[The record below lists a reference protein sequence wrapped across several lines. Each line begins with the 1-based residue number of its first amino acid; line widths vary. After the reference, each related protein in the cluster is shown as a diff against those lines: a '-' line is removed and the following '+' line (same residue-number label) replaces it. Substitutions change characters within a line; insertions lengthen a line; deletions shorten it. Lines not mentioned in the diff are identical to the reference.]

1 MITFNKKYLCKSLFL
16 SAYALLDI
24 IKYIAIGDTLN
35 KRLGIIDIENFYA
48 PLTCMIFFIILFCI
62 KCNRYTLNEFLS
74 GIVLGLLEYFITS
87 ETAYKELVPIV
98 IKFFESLTVIQLLM
112 LSEILI
118 GKRKALERNI
128 TISILFILVSFC
140 FSIKEMI
147 DFDYSIFKCFIF
159 IFPITCNIIL
169 KHLFYVSKSSGV
181 VITSNNIRAL
191 LFLKKLYE
199 MQSNSNN
206 IVEVMAISLWST
218 QKILVILY
226 FFLQCS
232 YILIEYYCFKYI
244 NLDEILLW
252 KTISMQIII
261 IYKKVFIKYNY

>member
-1 MITFNKKYLCKSLFL
+1 MIIFNKKYLYKSLFL
-16 SAYALLDI
+16 FTYILLDI
-24 IKYIAIGDTLN
+24 LKYIVAGDTLN

-62 KCNRYTLNEFLS
+62 KGNRYTLNEFLS

-87 ETAYKELVPIV
+87 ETTYNELVPIV
-98 IKFFESLTVIQLLM
+98 IKFFESLSAIQLLM

-118 GKRKALERNI
+118 GRRKTLERNI
-128 TISILFILVSFC
+128 TIAILFIFISFC

-147 DFDYSIFKCFIF
+147 DFDYSIFKCFLF
-159 IFPITCNIIL
+159 IFPITCTIIL
-169 KHLFYVSKSSGV
+169 KHLFYVSKSQGV

-191 LFLKKLYE
+191 LFLKKWYE

-206 IVEVMAISLWST
+206 MVEIMAESLWNT
-218 QKILVILY
+218 QKMLVIFY
-226 FFLQCS
+226 FFLQCL

-252 KTISMQIII
+252 KAISMQIII
-261 IYKKVFIKYNY
+261 IYKKVFIKYNC